1 MLKDNPSSYIVPTDA
16 PTQKL
21 SPRKV
26 KEIGPMASG
35 TACDLIS
42 PDLGSTMCVG
52 PSGECLNLR
61 SPNLKVLPNSLV
73 HYPNVKNLNEW
84 FRKGTLLKRN
94 RTMVSE
100 AIKW

>member
-1 MLKDNPSSYIVPTDA
+1 MLKDNPSSYIEPTDA

-42 PDLGSTMCVG
+42 PDSGSTMCVG

-73 HYPNVKNLNEW
+73 HYPNVKNLMSGSV
-84 FRKGTLLKRN
+84 KGP
-94 RTMVSE
+94 S
-100 AIKW
+100 